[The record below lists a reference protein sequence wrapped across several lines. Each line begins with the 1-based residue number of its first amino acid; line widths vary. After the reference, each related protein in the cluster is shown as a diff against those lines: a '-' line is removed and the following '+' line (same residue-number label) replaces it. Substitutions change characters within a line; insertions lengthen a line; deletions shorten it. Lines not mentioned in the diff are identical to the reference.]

1 MVHVSLYRYI
11 GNQATHRRCTMGE
24 NSCWMTAEDYA
35 YAEMVDARDRQLER
49 ERDSEYAVMY

>member
-1 MVHVSLYRYI
+1 MYY
-11 GNQATHRRCTMGE
+11 E
-24 NSCWMTAEDYA
+24 DSCWMSAEDYA